1 MTFLNFSRM
10 KSEISHYQNNTGIM
24 ELIFLNICLGKVTE
38 TVYLK
43 CFVDKVDNST
53 SAISTMNNQ
62 QNNTDGAGGR
72 NQLIAGNS
80 RSLKMKRKYQK
91 RRRRSSKTSKNRRY
105 ITSKDEFWRSLVDSD
120 WLTDEPIEGVNRFM
134 NCSVYPKHKVI
145 TWDCWALLISQI
157 VLDLIIM
164 THVIV

>member
-1 MTFLNFSRM
+1 MTCFGYSSI
-10 KSEISHYQNNTGIM
+10 KIDKYSNTTAIDR
-24 ELIFLNICLGKVTE
+24 GKVTE

-53 SAISTMNNQ
+53 SAISTMKNATH
-62 QNNTDGAGGR
+62 QNNTDGAGR
-72 NQLIAGNS
+72 RANQLIAGNS

>member
-1 MTFLNFSRM
+1 MTCFGYSSI
-10 KSEISHYQNNTGIM
+10 KIDKYSNTTA
-24 ELIFLNICLGKVTE
+24 LDRGKVTE

-72 NQLIAGNS
+72 TNQLIAGNS

-105 ITSKDEFWRSLVDSD
+105 IASKDEFWRSLVDF
-120 WLTDEPIEGVNRFM
+120 EPVEGVNRFM

-145 TWDCWALLISQI
+145 T
-157 VLDLIIM
+157 
-164 THVIV
+164 